1 MAVVRSCRWI
11 NCGPVWRLRCY

>member
-11 NCGPVWRLRCY
+11 NCSPVWRLRCY